1 MAGTPVP
8 LRFGS
13 SASGG
18 YTPCGFEGEGRMA
31 GDIPDIDPGDGGG
44 VDETAKKKGGHKLA
58 PTGERC
64 LACDA
69 EIVGPYCAACG
80 QKNDDMRRST
90 LILFKDFIEDTFSF
104 DSRMWTTLGLM
115 AAAPGRVPTNY
126 SHGQRSRYT
135 PPVRLFLVISFL
147 FFLVLGLT
155 KTMLVAIE
163 VTAKTPEE
171 IAAAKADYAD
181 ALEKMDDKTRALVE
195 SASASNEAIVIDG
208 KDVKCNINVKARFF
222 VRPQDISID
231 QEKWRECAQS
241 VSEAAKVEID
251 APETKVQGE
260 IGDAALTKEDIKTG
274 FDRIVSGLDM
284 LVSDPVS
291 FNESVNLWLPRVMFF
306 MAPILALILALF
318 IRGRGAL
325 FFDHLVLSLYSHATG
340 FAIFGAAI
348 MLGQFGVPQMLP
360 ASILALGLYFT
371 LALKRAYGRGWVKTV
386 WTSAMAG
393 FVYFVILVGIVMA
406 IVGEKIWAAAA

>member
-1 MAGTPVP
+1 M
-8 LRFGS
+8 S
-13 SASGG
+13 
-18 YTPCGFEGEGRMA
+18 E
-31 GDIPDIDPGDGGG
+31 IPDIDPGDGEVG
-44 VDETAKKKGGHKLA
+44 VDIA
-58 PTGERC
+58 PPLDGIASAAAATGAA
-64 LACDA
+64 LACLS
-69 EIVGPYCAACG
+69 CAATVTGPFCASCG
-80 QKNDDMRRST
+80 QKNDDLRRSSFV
-90 LILFKDFIEDTFSF
+90 LFKDFVTDTFAF
-104 DSRMWTTLGLM
+104 DSRMWRTLGLM

-135 PPVRLFLVISFL
+135 PPVRLFLVVSFL

-155 KTMLVAIE
+155 KTMFVAID

-171 IAAAKADYAD
+171 IAAAKAEYAD
-181 ALEKMDDKTRALVE
+181 ALEKMDDKTRTLVE

-208 KDVKCNINVKARFF
+208 QDVKCNINVKARFF
-222 VRPQDISID
+222 VRPQDLSID

-251 APETKVQGE
+251 APEATVQGE
-260 IGDAALTKEDIKTG
+260 IGDAALTREDFKKG
-274 FDRIVSGLDM
+274 FDRVVSGLDL

-306 MAPILALILALF
+306 MAPVLALILALF

-360 ASILALGLYFT
+360 ASIVALGIYFT
-371 LALKRAYGRGWVKTV
+371 LALKRAFGRGWVKTA
-386 WTSAMAG
+386 WTSTMAG
-393 FVYFVILVGIVMA
+393 FVYFLILVVIVIA